1 MITDIVTE
9 ILLKRGEESRDIIWP
24 LLSQQLQLWVI
35 GHSAHATLDE
45 SAVSNGHSPA
55 LASSWQPCESLI
67 RVACRE
73 LHRFP
78 QRLLK
83 AMPALGKDE
92 IAAWSTLFAKDMAS
106 TLSSVVVIETGITE
120 ELLRLKLESIG
131 ISGDEEEEEPIDQAE
146 EAKST
151 INTVVETPFGE
162 GRIIEHRTDTFSD
175 GGGGSIAVMTDVV
188 QLESGATL
196 YRPSSPGSMKFQEPQ
211 ATENGVSANGT
222 RNATRELLWE
232 QFIPALKVQCVAA
245 YCLQHSLSDQLDWL
259 VPLLDLGVLE
269 PLLDAL
275 DQSRKM
281 SNKASLDQ
289 DLSLAFQE
297 AMFSEWGD
305 GVEEV
310 EEALQVGRSSNQ
322 SGSATFFLTQ
332 EAGATNNSIH
342 ILSLLY
348 RSTGDEMLKRE
359 AFAEPILLER
369 DDARVE
375 QIYRVRK

>member
-9 ILLKRGEESRDIIWP
+9 ILLERGAESREVIWP
-24 LLSQQLQLWVI
+24 LLSQQLQLWII
-35 GHSAHATLDE
+35 GHSSHATMDK
-45 SAVSNGHSPA
+45 SAVSNGNSPA

-73 LHRFP
+73 LHRFS

-131 ISGDEEEEEPIDQAE
+131 ISRDDEEEEEPIDKAE
-146 EAKST
+146 EGEST
-151 INTVVETPFGE
+151 MNTIVETPFGA
-162 GRIIEHRTDTFSD
+162 GKIIEQRTDTYSN
-175 GGGGSIAVMTDVV
+175 GGGGSIAVTTDVV
-188 QLESGATL
+188 QLASGATL
-196 YRPSSPGSMKFQEPQ
+196 YRPSSPGSMKFQE
-211 ATENGVSANGT
+211 ARAAENGVSANGT
-222 RNATRELLWE
+222 HKEARESLWE

-245 YCLQHSLSDQLDWL
+245 YCLQ
-259 VPLLDLGVLE
+259 
-269 PLLDAL
+269 
-275 DQSRKM
+275 
-281 SNKASLDQ
+281 LDQ

-322 SGSATFFLTQ
+322 SSSATFFLTQ

-348 RSTGDEMLKRE
+348 RALATNR
-359 AFAEPILLER
+359 
-369 DDARVE
+369 
-375 QIYRVRK
+375 